1 MYKKSLRYLIF
12 LISLMSITTYGQYG
26 IETAKAETNEN
37 KINNQLTVEEMYN
50 FKIVTGERLINTD
63 KENAFKADILNNNNS
78 VKIQFDLSTGQ
89 NIDNY
94 IITGTDNSIVGSIIN
109 TQPYVLEAKLNEG
122 RNIIKIIDKRNNREI
137 YRFDID
143 YNNIQV
149 NGLERISNVGD
160 TEKIEA
166 IVDGKKY
173 DNVVWSSGKV
183 NSLMVSKDGTV
194 TAVDSGIGDIVGT
207 LYDDEN
213 KNIVGNIYIQ
223 INIAETSGYEWI
235 KKEDKW
241 YYLNNGT
248 KEPKKGWIQYNSQ
261 LYYFNE
267 DGSLYTGWLK
277 KDDMSYFFKA
287 NGVLAVG
294 WFKDDG
300 TWYYGEA
307 NGAVKKGWFKDH
319 GNWYYFNEDGR
330 MQTSDI
336 TIDGVDFK
344 FNNRGEL
351 QLGEE

>member
-1 MYKKSLRYLIF
+1 MYKKSLRYLIL
-12 LISLMSITTYGQYG
+12 LISLMSITTYGHG

-63 KENAFKADILNNNNS
+63 KENTFKADILNNNNS
-78 VKIQFDLSTGQ
+78 VKIQFDLSAGN

-109 TQPYVLEAKLNEG
+109 AQPYVLDAKLNEG

-143 YNNIQV
+143 YKNIQV

-173 DNVVWSSGKV
+173 YNVAWSSGKV

-194 TAVDSGIGDIVGT
+194 TAVNSGIGDIVGT

-213 KNIVGNIYIQ
+213 KNIIGNIYIQ
-223 INIAETSGYEWI
+223 INIAEVSGYEWI
-235 KKEDKW
+235 KKDDKW

-248 KEPKKGWIQYNSQ
+248 KESKKGWIQYNSQ
-261 LYYFNE
+261 LYYLNE

-277 KDDMSYFFKA
+277 QDDRSYFFKA
-287 NGVLAVG
+287 DGALAIG

-307 NGAVKKGWFKDH
+307 NGAVKKGWFKDP
-319 GNWYYFNEDGR
+319 GNWYYFNEDGS
-330 MQTSDI
+330 MQISDI

-351 QLGEE
+351 QLTEE